1 MNKHIKILAVILLS
15 LFIAYSLFGLNE
27 LTVIFWTIALCV
39 GYGLLLA
46 SMRIWQKR
54 KIRKYHKK
62 HKTIPKTYEDLE
74 KHLKSSI
81 SLMPHLKKK
90 LTLPNVTL
98 IAVTSVEIEQHQIS
112 LKISSQNIEFGAV
125 KLLSS
130 SLPEK
135 KYSDIEYVSV
145 TSMSGSDQNRFLME
159 DLHKYF
165 ETSHCLYVQADS
177 FVVNANCWKEEFLEF
192 DYIGAPWT
200 SEVRINPDLVLHL
213 KNTVGCGGFSLR
225 SRKLLKTTAKI
236 NFDSLKFPTENED
249 IIICHY
255 LDEEMVKKGI
265 RFAPPKLAAQF
276 AMEHEK
282 TNNFY
287 GYDVN
292 SVFGFHGKHLRDHFL
307 KKYILRS
314 SIGEW

>member
-1 MNKHIKILAVILLS
+1 MN
-15 LFIAYSLFGLNE
+15 
-27 LTVIFWTIALCV
+27 
-39 GYGLLLA
+39 
-46 SMRIWQKR
+46 M
-54 KIRKYHKK
+54 
-62 HKTIPKTYEDLE
+62 
-74 KHLKSSI
+74 
-81 SLMPHLKKK
+81 
-90 LTLPNVTL
+90 
-98 IAVTSVEIEQHQIS
+98 
-112 LKISSQNIEFGAV
+112 
-125 KLLSS
+125 
-130 SLPEK
+130 
-135 KYSDIEYVSV
+135 
-145 TSMSGSDQNRFLME
+145 SDQNQLLMK

-249 IIICHY
+249 IIVCHY
-255 LDEEMVKKGI
+255 LYEEMVKKGI